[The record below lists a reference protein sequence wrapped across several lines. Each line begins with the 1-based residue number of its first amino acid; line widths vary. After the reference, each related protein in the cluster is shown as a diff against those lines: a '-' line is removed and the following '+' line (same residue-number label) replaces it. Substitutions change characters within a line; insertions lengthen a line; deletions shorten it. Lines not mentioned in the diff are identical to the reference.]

1 MAALIVIA
9 LIMLILYIS
18 VIMIIFPLR
27 DLKRCKQ
34 VYKNL
39 DNYMYFEVSFG
50 FKIAISDAD
59 PEERILIW
67 HGFAGE
73 VIYIKPGIYL
83 YGDYELINP
92 FLLYW
97 FKKIRNKLKQMEF
110 KSYKEYLEYVQDQQ
124 IR

>member
-1 MAALIVIA
+1 MAELIVIA

-18 VIMIIFPLR
+18 VIMITFPLR

-39 DNYMYFEVSFG
+39 DNYMYFEISFG
-50 FKIAISDAD
+50 FKVAISDTD

-73 VIYIKPGIYL
+73 VIHIKPGIYL

-97 FKKIRNKLKQMEF
+97 FNKIRNKLKQMEF